1 MWKKQKVT
9 SFNKSGSFPLSFPAA
24 SLTPQ
29 NWLTPYSLS
38 NAPSTTMGGNA
49 LGATRPRLSRQ
60 AYNDVV
66 TELKTLLVPKFYGCV
81 EQPRSFAS
89 KTSFG
94 DVDLLATLPCSP
106 LDPVNDVGSTA
117 SSVNGNILS
126 FEFRGFQIDIIQVSE
141 ELMELARFFY
151 GYGDTGMIFGMF
163 TRNIG
168 LKFGMQGLTLK
179 CETYKIKLSHD
190 LNAILQFLGEC
201 QATSANTY
209 VLVDLKHLNM
219 CSRYMCCPSVVVIM
233 VLCRS

>member
-1 MWKKQKVT
+1 
-9 SFNKSGSFPLSFPAA
+9 
-24 SLTPQ
+24 
-29 NWLTPYSLS
+29 
-38 NAPSTTMGGNA
+38 MGGNA

-60 AYNDVV
+60 TYDDVV
-66 TELKTLLVPKFYGCV
+66 TELKTLLVPKNYGCV

-94 DVDLLATLPCSP
+94 DVDLLATLPSSP

-126 FEFRGFQIDIIQVSE
+126 FDFRGFQIDIIQVSE

-190 LNAILQFLGEC
+190 LQAILQFLGES
-201 QATSANTY
+201 QSTY
-209 VLVDLKHLNM
+209 AEPYFALDL
-219 CSRYMCCPSVVVIM
+219 
-233 VLCRS
+233 

>member
-1 MWKKQKVT
+1 
-9 SFNKSGSFPLSFPAA
+9 
-24 SLTPQ
+24 
-29 NWLTPYSLS
+29 
-38 NAPSTTMGGNA
+38 MGGNA

-66 TELKTLLVPKFYGCV
+66 TELKPLLVPKFYGCV
-81 EQPRSFAS
+81 EQPRSFAC

-94 DVDLLATLPCSP
+94 DVDLLATLPCNP

-179 CETYKIKLSHD
+179 CETNKINLSHD
-190 LNAILQFLGEC
+190 LKAILQFLGEY

-219 CSRYMCCPSVVVIM
+219 CSR
-233 VLCRS
+233 

>member
-1 MWKKQKVT
+1 
-9 SFNKSGSFPLSFPAA
+9 
-24 SLTPQ
+24 
-29 NWLTPYSLS
+29 
-38 NAPSTTMGGNA
+38 MGGNA
-49 LGATRPRLSRQ
+49 LGATRPRLSRLV
-60 AYNDVV
+60 YNDVV
-66 TELKTLLVPKFYGCV
+66 TELKRLLVPKFYACV
-81 EQPRSFAS
+81 EQPRSFAA

-94 DVDLLATLPCSP
+94 DVDLLATLPSSP
-106 LDPVNDVGSTA
+106 LDPSKDVGSTA

-190 LNAILQFLGEC
+190 LKAILQFLGEC
-201 QATSANTY
+201 QATSAKSEF
-209 VLVDLKHLNM
+209 LVEVTHLNR
-219 CSRYMCCPSVVVIM
+219 CSR
-233 VLCRS
+233 

>member
-1 MWKKQKVT
+1 
-9 SFNKSGSFPLSFPAA
+9 
-24 SLTPQ
+24 
-29 NWLTPYSLS
+29 
-38 NAPSTTMGGNA
+38 MGGNA

-66 TELKTLLVPKFYGCV
+66 TDLKTLLVPKFYACV

-94 DVDLLATLPCSP
+94 DVDLLATLPSSP
-106 LDPVNDVGSTA
+106 LDPFKD
-117 SSVNGNILS
+117 
-126 FEFRGFQIDIIQVSE
+126 VSE

-151 GYGDTGMIFGMF
+151 GYGDTGIIFGMF

-190 LNAILQFLGEC
+190 LKAILQFLGLSHDCWRQGFQTQEEMFC
-201 QATSANTY
+201 FIQSSKYFRPSFFSRQNPE
-209 VLVDLKHLNM
+209 VLELDALKRTNGLGYSM
-219 CSRYMCCPSVVVIM
+219 
-233 VLCRS
+233 

>member
-1 MWKKQKVT
+1 MWQLPSYVL
-9 SFNKSGSFPLSFPAA
+9 PFPAA
-24 SLTPQ
+24 SLTPHAYT
-29 NWLTPYSLS
+29 LYSWC

-60 AYNDVV
+60 TYNDVV
-66 TELKTLLVPKFYGCV
+66 AELKTLLVPRFYACV

-94 DVDLLATLPCSP
+94 DVDLLATLPSSP
-106 LDPVNDVGSTA
+106 LDPLKDVGSTA

-126 FEFRGFQIDIIQVSE
+126 FEFRGFQVDIIQVSE
-141 ELMELARFFY
+141 ELVELARFFY

-190 LNAILQFLGEC
+190 LQAILQFLGES
-201 QATSANTY
+201 QSTY
-209 VLVDLKHLNM
+209 AEPYFAIDLEDLNR
-219 CSRYMCCPSVVVIM
+219 CSR
-233 VLCRS
+233 